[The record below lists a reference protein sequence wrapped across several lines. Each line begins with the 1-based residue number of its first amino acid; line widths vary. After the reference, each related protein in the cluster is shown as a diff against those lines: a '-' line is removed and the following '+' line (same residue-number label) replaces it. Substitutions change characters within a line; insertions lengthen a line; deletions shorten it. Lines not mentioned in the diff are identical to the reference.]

1 MQPVNQPMEVRGTPA
16 WNGREAAR
24 YAAPMSVLE
33 TDRAATTPDWSID
46 EARRLYR
53 VDEWGKGYFAINA
66 RGHLTVRPDQR
77 PGPEVDLRELVAGLQ
92 ARGLNT
98 PLLLRFPDLLR
109 HRMREIYDA
118 FQEAIAENGYRGR
131 YIAVYPIKVNQQR
144 HVVDEV
150 YRYGA
155 DLGFGLEVGSKPELL
170 AALAITGDGSER
182 PILCNGFKDDEYIES
197 AVLARKLGR
206 NIIPVIESM
215 PELRL
220 IVKHGERY
228 AIAPR
233 FGIRVKLAASGA
245 GRWSESAGYRSKF
258 GLTIPE
264 LLDAMKYLD
273 EHGMTQ
279 GLELLHCHMGSQIHD
294 IKNIKDGVNELAHVY
309 VELKRMG
316 AKLEYLDIGG
326 GLAIDY
332 DGSQSNFESSMN
344 YTLAEYASDV
354 VYRVMNVC
362 DNADVPHPT
371 IITECGRAMVAF
383 HSLLVFDVLG
393 SASVE
398 QRFAVPANLEEQ
410 LGEEVPQPIFDL
422 LDAYRTA
429 SEEES
434 LVQAYHDAR
443 HARDEAMH
451 LFTLGYL
458 SLPLRGLAERL
469 FWATCTQLRAL
480 AQKLEEMPEELE
492 DLEQD
497 LRDTY
502 FCNFS
507 LFQSVPDS
515 WALRQIFPVMPIH
528 RLDEE
533 PTRRGILADIT
544 CDSDGKLD
552 LFQDPRVIMKTL
564 ELHPIKEGDEYYLA
578 VFLVGAY
585 QETLGDLHNL
595 FGDTHVVHVK
605 VEADGSWS
613 IAELVEGDTVREVL
627 AYFQYDPE
635 DLFDHMF
642 QDCETAVR
650 EGRMTVNE
658 SRSLLSFYRSGLN
671 GYTYLEGEDT

>member
-1 MQPVNQPMEVRGTPA
+1 
-16 WNGREAAR
+16 
-24 YAAPMSVLE
+24 MSVLE
-33 TDRAATTPDWSID
+33 TDRATATAAWSLD
-46 EARRLYR
+46 DARQLYR
-53 VDEWGKGYFAINA
+53 VEDWGKGYFGLNE
-66 RGHLTVRPDQR
+66 RGHVTVRPHQQ
-77 PGPEVDLRELVAGLQ
+77 PAPEVDLLELVTGLQ
-92 ARGLNT
+92 ARGLTT
-98 PLLLRFPDLLR
+98 PLLLRFPDLLQ

-150 YRYGA
+150 YRFGA
-155 DLGFGLEVGSKPELL
+155 DLGFGIEVGSKPELL
-170 AALAITGDGSER
+170 AALALTGGGPKGDRPASVDPTERPGAVPADRGPNGER

-228 AIAPR
+228 GIAPR
-233 FGIRVKLAASGA
+233 FGVRVKLAASGA

-264 LLDAMKYLD
+264 VLDAMKYLG

-294 IKNIKDGVNELAHVY
+294 IKNIKDGVTELAHVY

-316 AKLEYLDIGG
+316 AGLEYLDVGG

-354 VYRVMNVC
+354 IYRVMNVC
-362 DNADVPHPT
+362 DNADVAHPT

-398 QRFAVPANLEEQ
+398 QRFAVPENLEEQ
-410 LGEEVPQPIFDL
+410 LGEDVPQPIFDL

-480 AQKLEEMPEELE
+480 AEKLEEMPEELE

-533 PTRRGILADIT
+533 PTRRGVLADIT

-552 LFQDPRVIMKTL
+552 LFQDPRVIKKTL
-564 ELHPIKEGDEYYLA
+564 ELHPVKEGDEYYLA

-605 VEADGSWS
+605 VDADGHWS

-627 AYFQYDPE
+627 SYFQYNPE
-635 DLFDHMF
+635 DLFDRMF
-642 QDCETAVR
+642 QDCEAAVR
-650 EGRMTVNE
+650 EGRLTVNE

-671 GYTYLEGEDT
+671 GYTYLEGEEG

>member
-1 MQPVNQPMEVRGTPA
+1 MLPG
-16 WNGREAAR
+16 
-24 YAAPMSVLE
+24 MSVL
-33 TDRAATTPDWSID
+33 TSDRAATSSGWDI
-46 EARRLYR
+46 EQARDLYR
-53 VDEWGKGYFAINA
+53 VAEWGKGYFGVNA
-66 RGHLTVRPDQR
+66 RGRVTVRPRQDE
-77 PGPEVDLRELVAGLQ
+77 GPEVDLLEVIEGLQ
-92 ARGLNT
+92 ARGLTT
-98 PLLLRFPDLLR
+98 PLLLRFPELLE
-109 HRMREIYDA
+109 HRMREIYGA
-118 FQEAIAENGYRGR
+118 FQEAINENGYRGK

-155 DLGFGLEVGSKPELL
+155 ELGFGIEVGSKPELL
-170 AALAITGDGSER
+170 AALALTGTGGER

-206 NIIPVIESM
+206 NIIPVVESM

-228 AIAPR
+228 GIAPR
-233 FGIRVKLAASGA
+233 FGVRVKLAASGA

-264 LLDAMKYLD
+264 VLDAMKYLG
-273 EHGMTQ
+273 EHNMIG

-294 IKNIKDGVNELAHVY
+294 IKNIKDGINELAHVY
-309 VELKRMG
+309 VELRRMG
-316 AKLEYLDIGG
+316 AGLAYLDVGG
-326 GLAIDY
+326 GLAVDY

-362 DNADVPHPT
+362 DNADVAHPT

-383 HSLLVFDVLG
+383 HSLLAFDVLG

-398 QRFAVPANLEEQ
+398 QRFAVPENLEEQ
-410 LGEEVPQPIFDL
+410 LAEDVPQPIFDL
-422 LDAYRTA
+422 IDAYRTA

-458 SLPLRGLAERL
+458 SLQLRGLAERL

-480 AQKLEEMPEELE
+480 AERLDEMPEELE

-528 RLDEE
+528 RLDEQ
-533 PTRRGILADIT
+533 PTRRGVLADIT

-552 LFQDPRVIMKTL
+552 LFQDPRVIKKTL
-564 ELHPIKEGDEYYLA
+564 ELHPVKEGDPYYLG

-605 VEADGSWS
+605 VDPDGGWS
-613 IAELVEGDTVREVL
+613 IAELVEGDSVREVL

-635 DLFDHMF
+635 DLFDRMF
-642 QDCETAVR
+642 QDCEAAVR
-650 EGRMTVNE
+650 EGRLTVNE

-671 GYTYLEGEDT
+671 GYTYLEGEEA